1 MGMKHTNFPCVICWN
16 RRKTALLVKT
26 RGAAP
31 LPAGSRLSHTGIASG
46 FPTGGSSPSACR
58 SMVISIIHQTCR
70 SSNCL
75 SESYTKKTRF
85 FIFPAVCPLCGH
97 MGGFSFSLDLYFP
110 VWYPVSMR
118 HTTTNGRRLHP
129 LFSSGISFWDC
140 PQSMIRG

>member
-46 FPTGGSSPSACR
+46 FPTGGSSPPACR
-58 SMVISIIHQTCR
+58 SMVISIIHQTGR

-85 FIFPAVCPLCGH
+85 FIFPAVRPLCGH
-97 MGGFSFSLDLYFP
+97 MGGFSFSLDLFFSF
-110 VWYPVSMR
+110 WYPVFMR

-140 PQSMIRG
+140 PHSMIRG

>member
-58 SMVISIIHQTCR
+58 SMVISIIHQTGR

-85 FIFPAVCPLCGH
+85 LTSCRRVLLDGRTCVRFYAYHVNCSV
-97 MGGFSFSLDLYFP
+97 FSEQKEITALATKLSGYFF
-110 VWYPVSMR
+110 
-118 HTTTNGRRLHP
+118 NRL
-129 LFSSGISFWDC
+129 
-140 PQSMIRG
+140 

>member
-58 SMVISIIHQTCR
+58 SMVISIIHQTGR

-97 MGGFSFSLDLYFP
+97 MGGYFFSLDLYFP

-129 LFSSGISFWDC
+129 PFVSGISFWDC
-140 PQSMIRG
+140 PHSMIRG